1 MILNSNFYILSCD
14 FNKYT
19 MRVIIKLSQS
29 KIKSQEERIAND
41 NDEEMVLIKNE
52 DNSES
57 DEEMSDDETS
67 EE

>member
-1 MILNSNFYILSCD
+1 
-14 FNKYT
+14 

>member
-1 MILNSNFYILSCD
+1 MVFSNNFYILSCD

-19 MRVIIKLSQS
+19 MRVIRKLSQA
-29 KIKSQEERIAND
+29 KIKSQEEKIAND
-41 NDEEMVLIKNE
+41 DDEEMMLIKNE

-57 DEEMSDDETS
+57 DEKMSDDETS